1 MDARLTCSDSLL
13 HVMQSQRQTVS
24 LSQKTD
30 AGRQMMLHTSY
41 LVSRPTGL
49 SHIRNVAFYC
59 FIQSYT
65 DIHRHPLVDPR
76 TIALVTLFSC
86 KR

>member
-13 HVMQSQRQTVS
+13 HVMQSQRQT
-24 LSQKTD
+24 QKAD

-49 SHIRNVAFYC
+49 SHIG
-59 FIQSYT
+59 YT
-65 DIHRHPLVDPR
+65 
-76 TIALVTLFSC
+76 
-86 KR
+86 